1 MSDHDAVLPE
11 PERRKLFVALVAAQ
25 DEGLSVRESRE
36 QMARRFGVSEEVV
49 VGVEEEGLEGRW
61 PPLGRG

>member
-1 MSDHDAVLPE
+1 MSDHDEVLPE

-25 DEGLSVRESRE
+25 DEGLSVRDSRA
-36 QMARRFGVSEEVV
+36 QMARRFEVAEKVV
-49 VGVEEEGLEGRW
+49 VEVEDEGLASRW

>member
-11 PERRKLFVALVAAQ
+11 PERRKLFAALVAAQ
-25 DEGLSVRESRE
+25 DEGLSVRDSRA
-36 QMARRFGVSEEVV
+36 QMARRFEVAEEFVV
-49 VGVEEEGLEGRW
+49 QVEDEGLASRW